1 MKIDS
6 RSEQSRSTM
15 WLRTFGPSFL
25 ERSETWSTWRSCDGG
40 NTYDNKPEDD
50 DMELVQKMAE
60 KHSSWIAVRPI
71 IIPGSARVNVIKL
84 RGYFSD
90 LRTEEA
96 TQEDHPNK
104 NIQQLREMLWIP
116 ERL

>member
-60 KHSSWIAVRPI
+60 KHSSWIARPKKTI
-71 IIPGSARVNVIKL
+71 QTRTSSNYGRCFGSQSAYKLIREIVTRTSSQSDIDQVNK
-84 RGYFSD
+84 RKRSGN
-90 LRTEEA
+90 E
-96 TQEDHPNK
+96 
-104 NIQQLREMLWIP
+104 
-116 ERL
+116 